1 MEVTNY
7 LLSGTILHEVQVSN
21 GYHFFVTTDLFK
33 ILSLS
38 PFHLQPKSR
47 PSFHMSNK
55 AKHRLFRVMVGDE
68 TGYPV
73 TFLGIISWAII
84 FWILAALTKIIWFT
98 YKVGPYQFSLWN
110 YTPPISKVIFSPRFV
125 SYFRP
130 FIGVIS
136 YNPTY
141 KYIVGGLDLVPTFF
155 RIPKAGR
162 ANKLPPYLEDHP
174 S

>member
-1 MEVTNY
+1 MVNNHVDRKSGVPLSNGLNCFLVEVTNY

-73 TFLGIISWAII
+73 TFLGIIS
-84 FWILAALTKIIWFT
+84 
-98 YKVGPYQFSLWN
+98 
-110 YTPPISKVIFSPRFV
+110 
-125 SYFRP
+125 
-130 FIGVIS
+130 
-136 YNPTY
+136 
-141 KYIVGGLDLVPTFF
+141 
-155 RIPKAGR
+155 
-162 ANKLPPYLEDHP
+162 
-174 S
+174 